1 MIDIQEEIDEL
12 ERARDRLELI
22 RDEIE
27 AIIEMLRSKNLHEEN
42 EDG

>member
-12 ERARDRLELI
+12 ERARDRLEMI